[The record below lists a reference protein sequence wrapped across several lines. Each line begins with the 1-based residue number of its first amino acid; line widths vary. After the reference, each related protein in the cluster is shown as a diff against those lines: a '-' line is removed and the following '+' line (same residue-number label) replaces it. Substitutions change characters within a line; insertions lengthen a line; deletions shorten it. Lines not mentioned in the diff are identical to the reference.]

1 VEQENL
7 MDAQQ
12 SVLPMV
18 VRWEQAVQRDLF
30 NPNDPAYPKFSMASL
45 LRGDFATRTAGYAVA
60 VEHGW
65 LSPDDVRELEDM
77 NPISGGIGKQYFRP
91 MNWTTLDAKP
101 ISEPSD
107 PGGDPSDNAEDAD
120 NDSATDQPGGVPDPD
135 DAKAV
140 RIQLELLAQDTAAR
154 CVRREVGAGRKL
166 IDNRSDGSE
175 VAPFYAE
182 HFRFICTAFHLK
194 PLQSLKEKSII
205 DARSDRLRL
214 FLSDGD
220 YVSAKEWIDGIAI
233 SEPAKLAALA
243 VEGVL

>member
-1 VEQENL
+1 

-12 SVLPMV
+12 SVLPMA
-18 VRWEQAVQRDLF
+18 VRWEQALQRDIF
-30 NPNDPAYPKFSMASL
+30 NPSDPAYPKFSLAAF
-45 LRGDFATRTAGYAVA
+45 LRADFATRMAGYAVA
-60 VEHGW
+60 IEHGW
-65 LSPDDVRELEDM
+65 LSPDDTRELEDM
-77 NPISGGIGKQYFRP
+77 NPIAGGIGKQYFRP

-101 ISEPSD
+101 IAAPA
-107 PGGDPSDNAEDAD
+107 PGGGDTEDAAE
-120 NDSATDQPGGVPDPD
+120 NDDDDSPTDQPGGAPDPS
-135 DAKAV
+135 DAKAA

-154 CVRREVGAGRKL
+154 CVRREVGAARKL
-166 IDNRSDGSE
+166 IDSRSDGSE

-194 PLQSLKEKSII
+194 PLQSLKEKSVI
-205 DARSDRLRL
+205 DVRSDRLRL

-220 YVSAKEWIDGIAI
+220 FVGAKEWIDGVAI